1 MVRPL
6 AELHCH
12 LEGAVPP
19 ALAIEKAT
27 KHGTNIDDLITPD
40 SQSYRWSDFTSFLSA
55 YDRVAA
61 LFLTEEDQFDLA
73 YAHFSAL
80 SSQGAIYAEVFI
92 SPDHM
97 GGQQTYPAFLDAL
110 IAGYRKARSETGIE
124 GRFIPIAVRN
134 LGPEA
139 ALAVARLVVA
149 HPRAEVTGF
158 GLAGD
163 ERLFTPAEFTPAFLI
178 AKDAG
183 LGCTAHAGELCGP
196 ESISQALEFLPVRR
210 IGHGVRA
217 VEEPNLVRQIADD
230 GIVLEVCPGS
240 NIALGLYKDYS
251 LHPLRHLRDAGVRV
265 TLNSDDPPFFRTNLR
280 HEYDMAADVLGFTPE
295 ELVDMTQTA
304 IDAAFVDRKTKDRLL
319 RAILG

>member
-40 SQSYRWSDFTSFLSA
+40 RQSYRWSDFTSFLAA

-97 GGQQTYPAFLDAL
+97 GGPRTYPAFLDAL
-110 IAGYRKARSETGIE
+110 IAGYRKARSETDIE

-139 ALAVARLVVA
+139 ASAVARLVVD

-163 ERLFTPAEFTPAFLI
+163 ERQFTPADFAPSFLI
-178 AKDAG
+178 ARDAG
-183 LGCTAHAGELCGP
+183 LACTAHAGELCGP
-196 ESISQALEFLPVRR
+196 ESVRQALEFLPVRR

-217 VEEPNLVRQIADD
+217 AEDPDLVRRIADD

-240 NIALGLYKDYS
+240 NIALGLYKDLS
-251 LHPLRHLRDAGVRV
+251 AHPLKQLHDAGVRV

-280 HEYDMAADVLGFTPE
+280 HEHDMAADALGFKPE
-295 ELVDMTQTA
+295 ELDDMTRTA
-304 IDAAFVDRKTKDRLL
+304 IDAAFVDRKTKGRLL
-319 RAILG
+319 RAIPS

>member
-1 MVRPL
+1 MARPL

-19 ALAIEKAT
+19 ALATKKAA
-27 KHGTNIDDLITPD
+27 KHGVTIDDLITPD
-40 SQSYRWSDFTSFLSA
+40 GQSYLWTDFTSFLAA

-61 LFLTEEDQFDLA
+61 LFVTDEDQFDLA
-73 YAHFSAL
+73 YAHFHGL
-80 SSQGAIYAEVFI
+80 SNQGAVYAEVFL

-97 GGQQTYPAFLDAL
+97 GGAGTYPAFLDAL
-110 IAGYRKARSETGIE
+110 IAGYRKARTETGIE

-134 LGPEA
+134 LGPDA
-139 ALAVARLVVA
+139 AMAVARLVVA

-163 ERLFTPAEFTPAFLI
+163 ERLFTPADFAPAFSI
-178 AKDAG
+178 ARDAG

-196 ESISQALEFLPVRR
+196 ESVRQALDALEVRR

-217 VEEPNLVRQIADD
+217 VEDPDLVRRLAEE

-240 NIALGLYKDYS
+240 NIALGLYKDLS
-251 LHPLRHLRDAGVRV
+251 AHPLRQLCEAGVRV
-265 TLNSDDPPFFRTNLR
+265 TLNSDDPPFFRTSLR
-280 HEYDMAADVLGFTPE
+280 HEYDLAATALQGTPE
-295 ELVDMTQTA
+295 ELDDITRTA
-304 IDAAFVDRKTKDRLL
+304 VEAAFVDDETRKRLL
-319 RAILG
+319 HAIRS